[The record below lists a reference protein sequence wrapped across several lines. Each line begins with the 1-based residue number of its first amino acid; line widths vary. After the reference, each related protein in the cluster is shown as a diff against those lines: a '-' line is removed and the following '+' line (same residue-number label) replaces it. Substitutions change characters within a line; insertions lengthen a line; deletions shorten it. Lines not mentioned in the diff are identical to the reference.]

1 MGGSKLGIG
10 SPVMEEVPSGG
21 VGKILKYMGVVQLGS
36 GGGGGSPLHGELG
49 YIGKVALPMLA
60 PL

>member
-1 MGGSKLGIG
+1 
-10 SPVMEEVPSGG
+10 MEEVPSGG